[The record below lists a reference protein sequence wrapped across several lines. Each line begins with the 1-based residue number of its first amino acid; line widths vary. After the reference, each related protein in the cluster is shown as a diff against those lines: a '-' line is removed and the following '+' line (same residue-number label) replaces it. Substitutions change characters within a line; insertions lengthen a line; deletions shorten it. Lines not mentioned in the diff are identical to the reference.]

1 MTLVACRE
9 CSGRVSRSA
18 KACPR
23 CGAPYPEEPEAW
35 FGILRGLSA
44 AVLSIAFSALS
55 IVAAI
60 AIPALAGLAM
70 WALAM
75 FAFAVLA
82 LSVFFIA

>member
-9 CSGRVSRSA
+9 CSGRVSREA
-18 KACPR
+18 KACPH
-23 CGAPYPEEPEAW
+23 CGAPDPEKPEAW
-35 FGILRGLSA
+35 FGALRDLFA

-55 IVAAI
+55 IIAAI
-60 AIPALAGLAM
+60 AM
-70 WALAM
+70 WAAAM